1 MHKLRYNLHKNNN
14 CTGST
19 YLKDK
24 KRQIYLAQGLPV
36 IVSFR
41 NEISVKKCM
50 EYRVLKTQEMCTY
63 KHLKRSALS
72 YCIMQ
77 SEHVKCM

>member
-50 EYRVLKTQEMCTY
+50 E
-63 KHLKRSALS
+63 
-72 YCIMQ
+72 
-77 SEHVKCM
+77 